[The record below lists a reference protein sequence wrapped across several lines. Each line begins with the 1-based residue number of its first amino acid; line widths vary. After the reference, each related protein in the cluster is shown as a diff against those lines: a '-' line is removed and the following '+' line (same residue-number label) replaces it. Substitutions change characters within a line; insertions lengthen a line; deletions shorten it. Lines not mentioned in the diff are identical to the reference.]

1 MRTLLDQ
8 SRDWDLVGVS
18 AFALL
23 MGLGGGFIRDLLIGN
38 LPAESLRSPWFLAT
52 VLAGIATVMLT
63 QAVALRFGL
72 TTRPTHG
79 RLSAPGP

>member
-1 MRTLLDQ
+1 VAA
-8 SRDWDLVGVS
+8 S
-18 AFALL
+18 F
-23 MGLGGGFIRDLLIGN
+23 
-38 LPAESLRSPWFLAT
+38 
-52 VLAGIATVMLT
+52 AGIATVMLA